1 MDKAKNEFEYLKSDE
16 ELNNYIIDI
25 LSVNKKYANYK
36 YPQKNK
42 YDLSG
47 EYGIGY
53 TVNTN
58 EPFYFDKELFDVISK
73 FTWKA
78 RHRNDRQSDSYYI
91 EHKFRYQGKFKRV
104 HLHHLVLNI
113 DDRINYKN
121 LKNVVDH
128 VNLKTFDCRKD
139 NLRIGNLRLNN
150 INKNK
155 QKSNTSGIIGVN
167 IIKNKTNIS
176 YRARICPSQNKRIV
190 VYKGN
195 NFDEAV
201 KARLNAE
208 YYYYKELSPQK
219 ELFDKYGITEKSAN
233 NFCKLLK
240 LPKEN

>member
-1 MDKAKNEFEYLKSDE
+1 MDETKNEFQYLKSDK

-25 LSVNKKYANYK
+25 LSINKKYANYK
-36 YPQKNK
+36 YSQKNK

-58 EPFYFDKELFDVISK
+58 EPFYFDKDLFNVISK

-78 RHRNDRQSDSYYI
+78 RHRNDRQTDNYYI
-91 EHKFRYQGKFKRV
+91 EHKFKVQGKLKRV

-128 VNLKTFDCRKD
+128 INLKTFDCRKD
-139 NLRIGNLRLNN
+139 NLRIGDLRLNN

-155 QKSNTSGIIGVN
+155 QKSNTSGIIGVGAV
-167 IIKNKTNIS
+167 KSKTNFFYI
-176 YRARICPSQNKRIV
+176 ARICPWQNKRIT
-190 VYKGN
+190 VYRGN
-195 NFDEAV
+195 NFNEAV

-208 YYYYKELSPQK
+208 YYYYKELAPQK
-219 ELFDKYGITEKSAN
+219 DLFSKYGITKKSAKI
-233 NFCKLLK
+233 FCENKKLLK
-240 LPKEN
+240 EN